1 MQRAR
6 VMRAR
11 AVARKRRPLEPDA
24 YLHAFQELC
33 QLPILNGIIAYQ
45 WCVRRKQRKWPCQFA
60 LQVVVLLRGGFITAD
75 QLLDHLREFCEYEDV
90 SVIVT
95 RSSAA
100 FGTICAVADD
110 GDDEHAHCD
119 EDDMHVD
126 VRHDVDDDDDQDIA
140 VDHDDNDDAR
150 SRCRTCGRVHYASND
165 YNTDPK

>member
-45 WCVRRKQRKWPCQFA
+45 WCVRHKQRKWPCQFA

-75 QLLDHLREFCEYEDV
+75 QLLDHLRVFCEYEDV

-100 FGTICAVADD
+100 FGTICSVADD
-110 GDDEHAHCD
+110 CVHDLAHCD
-119 EDDMHVD
+119 VDHMHVD
-126 VRHDVDDDDDQDIA
+126 DVVVDDDDQDVA
-140 VDHDDNDDAR
+140 DDDDDNDDAR
-150 SRCRTCGRVHYASND
+150 SRCRTCGRYHNGSND
-165 YNTDPK
+165 